1 MDWASNLGG
10 IIAAL
15 AAIVGLS
22 LAFRKRKRSS
32 SKNVEQLFHHLQEM
46 GVKASLL
53 EKGGEEGKVGVR
65 RSWGQRA
72 EGVIKIEGRN
82 IDYINVISV
91 ASQYGVNYFLD
102 FLVSSPSWQGKK
114 KSKKTRMIKRRTSAI
129 KGKVVNIE
137 WKGDD
142 YLSRELNYDY
152 RLQDKLL
159 QAELDKLKSSIWIFP
174 EPKYEYTRVRTNYL
188 LPSPDLLESVD
199 IIAGHIK
206 SG

>member
-102 FLVSSPSWQGKK
+102 FLVSSPSWQDKK
-114 KSKKTRMIKRRTSAI
+114 KSKKTRMIKRRTSAT

-159 QAELDKLKSSIWIFP
+159 QAELDKLKSGIWIFP
-174 EPKYEYTRVRTNYL
+174 EPKYEYTRVRINYL
-188 LPSPDLLESVD
+188 LPSPDLLEAVD

>member
-1 MDWASNLGG
+1 
-10 IIAAL
+10 
-15 AAIVGLS
+15 
-22 LAFRKRKRSS
+22 
-32 SKNVEQLFHHLQEM
+32 
-46 GVKASLL
+46 
-53 EKGGEEGKVGVR
+53 
-65 RSWGQRA
+65 
-72 EGVIKIEGRN
+72 
-82 IDYINVISV
+82 
-91 ASQYGVNYFLD
+91 
-102 FLVSSPSWQGKK
+102 
-114 KSKKTRMIKRRTSAI
+114 MIKRRTSAT

-159 QAELDKLKSSIWIFP
+159 QAELDKLKSGIWIFP
-174 EPKYEYTRVRTNYL
+174 EPKYEYTRVRINYL